1 MEKETKKT
9 PRAQQTRSESE
20 RPKVWVNSS
29 ALDAP
34 KCPAGYRQRWIRFET
49 MGHDDTKN
57 IMAKL
62 RQGWEL
68 VRGTDLPSDW
78 ELPTADE
85 HSRHAGI
92 VYNDGLLL
100 AKIPNETI
108 KERHDYYEGISRDA
122 VGALDNTMFN
132 ETRKDGRYVKYNPQ
146 RDSRVSFGKK

>member
-34 KCPAGYRQRWIRFET
+34 KCPAGYRQRWIRYET

-68 VRGTDLPSDW
+68 VRADLYPQ
-78 ELPTADE
+78 ENYPQL
-85 HSRHAGI
+85 G
-92 VYNDGLLL
+92 
-100 AKIPNETI
+100 
-108 KERHDYYEGISRDA
+108 
-122 VGALDNTMFN
+122 
-132 ETRKDGRYVKYNPQ
+132 DGRYKGYIGVGGLVLARIPEEIAKQ
-146 RDSRVSFGKK
+146 RDAHFKKLASDKNEAVENEPLKDQHPSMPVTSQRRTSYSFGGAKKND